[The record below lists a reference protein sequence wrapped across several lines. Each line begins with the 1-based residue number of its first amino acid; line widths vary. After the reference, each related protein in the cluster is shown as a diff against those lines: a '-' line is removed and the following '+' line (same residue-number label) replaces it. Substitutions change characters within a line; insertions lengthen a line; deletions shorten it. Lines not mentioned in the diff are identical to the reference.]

1 MTKFCNVCKSYLI
14 CNYCL
19 KYGKNGV
26 YIYLEKNLKNLKTK
40 SCYIPNID
48 INKLQLMSLSKK

>member
-1 MTKFCNVCKSYLI
+1 MTKFCQICKSYLI
-14 CNYCL
+14 CNYCI

-26 YIYLEKNLKNLKTK
+26 YIYLEKEKLKKK
-40 SCYIPNID
+40 SCYVPDVD

>member
-1 MTKFCNVCKSYLI
+1 MTKFCQICKSYLV

-19 KYGKNGV
+19 KYGKNGI
-26 YIYLEKNLKNLKTK
+26 YIYLEKEKFKQK
-40 SCYIPNID
+40 SCYVPDID

>member
-1 MTKFCNVCKSYLI
+1 MTKFCQVCKSYLI

-19 KYGKNGV
+19 KYGKNGI
-26 YIYLEKNLKNLKTK
+26 YIYLEKEKLKKKT
-40 SCYIPNID
+40 CNIPNID

>member
-1 MTKFCNVCKSYLI
+1 MTKFCQICKSYLI

-26 YIYLEKNLKNLKTK
+26 YIYLEKNLKKK
-40 SCYIPNID
+40 SCYVPNID
-48 INKLQLMSLSKK
+48 INKLQLLSLSKK

>member
-26 YIYLEKNLKNLKTK
+26 YIYLEKNLKKK
-40 SCYIPNID
+40 SCYVPNID
-48 INKLQLMSLSKK
+48 INKLQLLSLSKK